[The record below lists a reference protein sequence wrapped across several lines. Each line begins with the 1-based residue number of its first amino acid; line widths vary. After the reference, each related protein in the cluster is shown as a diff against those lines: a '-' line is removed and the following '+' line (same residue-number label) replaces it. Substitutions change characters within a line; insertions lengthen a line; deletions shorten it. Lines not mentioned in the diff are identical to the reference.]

1 MLNKRPPKTEIK
13 ERLYAILLDLESQ
26 LQAQKVPELHIKTRS
41 KTNIFLKE
49 KGYWELGDEKK
60 TRKTLKT
67 KGGAKELLKL
77 VHMISYIIEQMEAG
91 KTSTIR
97 ECYYCALNWIDE
109 ARFEKVNDSNT
120 CLENIQIIL
129 NCVREDFGMYPN
141 EEGKISG
148 PIELEY
154 QTRGKSRKKVNCVND
169 VGTSGFLLPRSL
181 SEINVLST
189 TAKFV
194 LVVETA
200 GLHSR
205 LMEERFDELHHCI
218 ILCSGGMPSRVSRMF
233 LKMLNTDYGL
243 PIAIFTDGDAAGV
256 RIASSIMNGAVKSS
270 HLSKFLCVPSAI
282 HIGLYPSQIEEHNLP
297 TDSITKLE
305 KENLGLMLNDPGGKF
320 DLWRDHMN
328 EMLRTGRKAE
338 QQAFCYHGIEYV
350 SKVFLPNVLRS
361 NNFPI

>member
-1 MLNKRPPKTEIK
+1 MLNNRPSREQIIHK
-13 ERLYAILLDLESQ
+13 LYLILKDIQSQ
-26 LQAQKVPELHIKTRS
+26 LDKQQVPEIHIKTRS
-41 KTNIFLKE
+41 KTNIFLKD
-49 KGYWELGDEKK
+49 KGYWELGDDKK
-60 TRKTLKT
+60 TKKTLKT

-77 VHMISYIIEQMEAG
+77 VHMVSYIIEQLESG

-109 ARFEKVNDSNT
+109 ARFEKINDSNI
-120 CLENIQIIL
+120 CLENIEIIL

-148 PIELEY
+148 PIQIEY
-154 QTRGKSRKKVNCVND
+154 ETRGKSRKRVNCIDD

-181 SEINVLST
+181 SELSIIST
-189 TAKFV
+189 SAKFV

-205 LMEERFDELHHCI
+205 LMEERFDETHNCI

-233 LKMLNTDYGL
+233 LKLLNTQYKL
-243 PIAIFTDGDAAGV
+243 PIAIFTDGDAAGI

-270 HLSKFLCVPSAI
+270 HLSKFLCVPSAV
-282 HIGLYPSQIEEHNLP
+282 HIGLYPNQIEEHNLP

-305 KENLGLMLNDPGGKF
+305 KENLDLMLNDPGGKF
-320 DLWRDHMN
+320 DFWTGHMN
-328 EMLRTGRKAE
+328 DMLRTGKKAE

-350 SKVFLPNVLRS
+350 SKVFLPTVLREH
-361 NNFPI
+361 NFPI